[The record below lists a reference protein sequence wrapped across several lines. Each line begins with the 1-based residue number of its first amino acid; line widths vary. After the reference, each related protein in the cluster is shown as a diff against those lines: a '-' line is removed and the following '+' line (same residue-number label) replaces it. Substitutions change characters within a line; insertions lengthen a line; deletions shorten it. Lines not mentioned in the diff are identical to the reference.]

1 MHAPLLSTRRL
12 VVANSALITASHIR
26 YLLVLRKL
34 DKDANGIRS
43 VDVVN
48 ELGFAK
54 SSIHDMLN
62 VLMRLNL
69 VKKELRGHIFFT
81 ELGYKT
87 SQTYERYYY
96 IIKERLFDR
105 EYNDTCIDN
114 AICAMLAEIPEQ
126 CLDELI

>member
-43 VDVVN
+43 VDVAN

-69 VKKELRGHIFFT
+69 VKKG
-81 ELGYKT
+81 
-87 SQTYERYYY
+87 
-96 IIKERLFDR
+96 IKRAYFLYRVRL
-105 EYNDTCIDN
+105 
-114 AICAMLAEIPEQ
+114 
-126 CLDELI
+126 